1 MFITLT
7 NAHPAHKGRPIA
19 IRSLLVATVHRS
31 TVQRD
36 DDILEEVTH
45 LYCPPH
51 GTWEVEES
59 IEQVLDMLK
68 HEQEHYNNK

>member
-7 NAHPAHKGRPIA
+7 NANPLHKGRTIS
-19 IRSLLVATVHRS
+19 IRSILVATVYRN
-31 TVQRD
+31 TVQRED
-36 DDILEEVTH
+36 DVLEEVTC

-59 IEQVLDMLK
+59 VEQVLDMLK
-68 HEQEHYNNK
+68 QEPEYNVK